1 MADIDFPINPSLNA
15 VYSFNGK
22 TWIWDGSRWRTN
34 NILLYTSGG
43 TGFAS
48 YSTGD
53 LLVGG
58 GSALSRFNVGS
69 SNSMYLKVDSTSSV
83 GVTWFSPINNGLQ
96 YDVAYFRQ
104 AGNALTGTKG
114 FFTYYDVSGFESVT
128 VKSNYSF
135 AFSVKNTSDNNKFI
149 VDVQNGRTIFTGSDA
164 SHEIRVFNQN
174 QSAYFGL
181 KANAT
186 GTQTYIL
193 PPGAPS
199 TGTSVLQSD
208 TSGNLLWVPM
218 VSGGISAAVTSINSQ
233 TGPSV
238 TLQTGSSGTDF
249 VISASTNTITFDI
262 PSASASARGL
272 VTTGSQ
278 TIAGTKTFSSSI
290 VGNLSGYAS
299 TSTNSQV
306 REGNEDST
314 HYVVFSPYGN
324 STSGVGL
331 STSNSATKL
340 AYNPSTNVLTV
351 GSVAGNLTGTATTS
365 KNSYLAEATQSAN
378 HYVVFSLY
386 PTSAS
391 GVALSTSNS
400 TSKLA
405 YNPNTN
411 VLTVGSVSGNVTGNL
426 TGTVLTSSQT
436 NITSLGT
443 ITIGTWDATAISTAK
458 GGTGLN
464 LSASSG
470 LIKFNSGTASE
481 VNYPTAASIGLSYL
495 TADSSGNVYWKDI
508 AQVNNGQ
515 QYDIAYYRQ
524 AGTAVSGTRG
534 FFTYF
539 SGSGSESVTI
549 KTNYSFAFS
558 VKNTSDN
565 NKFIVDVQNGRTV
578 FTGNEAS
585 HEIRVY
591 NQNESGYFGLKA
603 NATGTQTYILPPGA
617 PSTGTSVLQ
626 SDISGNLLWVP
637 MTSGGISNAITSI
650 NSQTGPS
657 VTLQTGTSGTDFVIS
672 ASTNTITFDIPSAS
686 ASARGLVTTGSQTIA
701 GSKTFSSSIIGNLSG
716 YASTSYSA
724 LVNQTGNR
732 DAYHSLLMT
741 PEVIS
746 TGTAIS
752 SDSLLVYNSLQET
765 LYTSGLAVTLVGTA
779 VSYGQAPSL
788 FAGGIGVSDNIT
800 ALNKIGVGVSANN
813 VTRSEMYASG
823 TDIGFRIYESTNAS
837 PRVILG
843 RNVVGSNQPGLAFAN
858 TSSTLA
864 SSGAVL
870 GVQDASSTSSLA
882 VWTSNGSSLQ
892 TRLLITGAS
901 SNVTTNTTIL
911 GGNIS
916 GTATT
921 SLIRGVDATGTDVAA
936 GEIAIQAGRST
947 GTGAVGGIRFSV
959 ASPAGSTGSGLNLG
973 ASIAR
978 ITGTGVSI
986 NVVTASTSLI
996 TGSFVTL
1003 GGAGIGLSLN
1013 LGRGLN
1019 FWNDT
1024 TTNYVQFGFAGSSTT
1039 SYTLPSNT
1047 PLTGT
1052 GISVLVSTHDG
1063 LMRWV
1068 GLPVPGGSNLQIQ
1081 YNNNGTLDGVAGLA
1095 KGATASDPVVTSTA
1109 QASTS
1114 TPLKLVGAAS
1124 QSANLLTVSSNIADQ
1139 ATIDSAGNLSLRDKN
1154 ELRLYNDADNKYS
1167 GFYFDGSSDALYKLP
1182 DAYPGLATSTLV
1194 CDSTGTMSWIRP
1206 KRSYV
1211 LSFGAGFTP
1220 TANAADSIQL
1230 NIPYAP
1236 DGTSL
1241 NYIIKRISYRNET
1254 TSGGTGL
1261 SFYLQRHTAG
1271 DAAWATANT
1280 ITAGSG
1286 TSFLV
1291 GSGTYQTDFT
1301 TINSSSG
1308 TNGLVASG
1316 NYLRLY
1322 FTIVGT
1328 AANVS
1333 LSLLMEEQ

>member
-1 MADIDFPINPSLNA
+1 MSDLNFPSGPLTNDL
-15 VYSFNGK
+15 YSSGGK
-22 TWIWDGSRWRTN
+22 TWIWDGTRWKN
-34 NILLYTSGG
+34 HSLIYSLGGG

-48 YSTGD
+48 YSVGD

-58 GSALSRFNVGS
+58 GTALSRFSVGS

-83 GVTWFSPINNGLQ
+83 GVTWHTPISNGQQ
-96 YDVAYFRQ
+96 YDIAYFKQ

-114 FFTYYDVSGFESVT
+114 FFTYFDGGGFESVSIKT
-128 VKSNYSF
+128 NYSF

-149 VDVQNGRTIFTGSDA
+149 VDVQNGRTIFTGSSAD
-164 SHEIRVFNQN
+164 HEIRVFNAN
-174 QSAYFGL
+174 ESAYFGL
-181 KANAT
+181 KANST
-186 GTQTYIL
+186 GTRTYTL
-193 PPGAPS
+193 PPGGPA

-208 TSGNLLWVPM
+208 TSGNMLWVPM
-218 VSGGISAAVTSINSQ
+218 PSSGLSNAVTSINSQ
-233 TGPSV
+233 TGPAI
-238 TLQTGSSGTDF
+238 TLQTGTSGTDF
-249 VISASTNTITFDI
+249 VISAATNTITFDL
-262 PSASASARGL
+262 PNAGSSARGL
-272 VTTGSQ
+272 VSTGSQ

-299 TSTNSQV
+299 TSTNSHI
-306 REGNEDST
+306 REGNEDSS
-314 HYVVFSPYGN
+314 HYIVFSPYGN
-324 STSGVGL
+324 STSGVAL

-351 GSVAGNLTGTATTS
+351 GSVIGNLTGTATTS
-365 KNSYLAEATQSAN
+365 RNSNLGEATHSVN

-386 PTSAS
+386 PTSTA
-391 GVALSTSNS
+391 GIALSTSNN
-400 TSKLA
+400 TSKLV
-405 YNPNTN
+405 YNPSSN
-411 VLTVGSVSGNVTGNL
+411 VLTVGSLSGNVTGDL
-426 TGTVLTSSQT
+426 TGTVLTASQT
-436 NITSLGT
+436 NITALGT
-443 ITIGTWDATAISTAK
+443 ITTGTWNATIISTTK
-458 GGTGLN
+458 GGTGLD
-464 LSASSG
+464 LSSSSG
-470 LIKFNSGTASE
+470 LIKFNTGTATV

-495 TADSSGNVYWKDI
+495 TADSSGNVFWKDI

-515 QYDIAYYRQ
+515 QYDIAYYRE

-539 SGSGSESVTI
+539 NGGGSESVSI
-549 KTNYSFAFS
+549 KTNYSFAFT

-565 NKFIVDVQNGRTV
+565 NKFVVDVQNGRTV

-585 HEIRVY
+585 HEIRVF

-603 NATGTQTYILPPGA
+603 NSTGTQTYILPPGA

-626 SDISGNLLWVP
+626 SDTSGNMLWVP
-637 MTSGGISNAITSI
+637 MAAGSGAASAGLATSI
-650 NSQTGPS
+650 
-657 VTLQTGTSGTDFVIS
+657 
-672 ASTNTITFDIPSAS
+672 
-686 ASARGLVTTGSQTIA
+686 
-701 GSKTFSSSIIGNLSG
+701 
-716 YASTSYSA
+716 
-724 LVNQTGNR
+724 LVNQAGSR
-732 DAYHSLLMT
+732 DVFHSILMT
-741 PEVIS
+741 PEVVS
-746 TGTAIS
+746 SGTALS
-752 SDSLLVYNSLQET
+752 VDSTLVHNTLTET
-765 LYTSGLAVTLVGTA
+765 LYTSGLAITKVGTA
-779 VSYGQAPSL
+779 VSYGYAPTL

-813 VTRSEMYASG
+813 VTRSEMYALD
-823 TDIGFRIYESTNAS
+823 TDIGFRIYESTNAN
-837 PRVILG
+837 PRVILS
-843 RNVVGSNQPGLAFAN
+843 RNAIGSNQPGLAFIN
-858 TSSTLA
+858 TSA
-864 SSGAVL
+864 SVSATGAL
-870 GVQDASSTSSLA
+870 IGVQDASSTSSLA
-882 VWTSNGSSLQ
+882 IWTSNSSTLQ
-892 TRLLITGAS
+892 TRFLALGGN
-901 SNVTTNTTIL
+901 SNITTNTL
-911 GGNIS
+911 VFGGNTS

-921 SLIRGVDATGTDVAA
+921 SLLRGIDATGTDISA
-936 GEIAIQAGRST
+936 GEVVIQAGRST
-947 GTGAVGGIRFSV
+947 GTGSIGGIRFSV
-959 ASPAGSTGSGLNLG
+959 ATPALSTSSSLNAG

-986 NVVTASTSLI
+986 NVTTASNSLI

-1024 TTNYVQFGFAGSSTT
+1024 NYVGFAFAGTFTT
-1039 SYTLPSNT
+1039 TYTLPSNT

-1052 GISVLVSTHDG
+1052 GISVLVSTHQG

-1081 YNNNGTLDGVAGLA
+1081 YNDNGTLNGVPGLS
-1095 KGATASDPVVTSTA
+1095 KGSASSDPVVTSTA
-1109 QASTS
+1109 QDATS
-1114 TPLKLVGAAS
+1114 TPLKLVGATS
-1124 QSANLLTVSSNIADQ
+1124 QSVNLLTVASNTADQ
-1139 ATIDSAGNLSLRDKN
+1139 VTIDNAGNLSLRDKN

-1167 GFYFDGSSDALYKLP
+1167 GFYFDGTADALYKLP

-1194 CDSTGTMSWIRP
+1194 CDSTGIMSWIRP
-1206 KRSYV
+1206 KRSYA

-1220 TANAADSIQL
+1220 TANAADSVQL

-1241 NYIIKRISYRNET
+1241 NYIVKRISYRNET

-1261 SFYLQRHTAG
+1261 SFYIQRHTAG
-1271 DAAWATANT
+1271 DAGWSTANT

-1308 TNGLVASG
+1308 THGLVASG
-1316 NYLRLY
+1316 NYIRLY